1 MKQSSGYV
9 FENKGKWVARVT
21 FTDSKGK
28 RRNIKRVAPSK
39 TAANKL
45 LKEIVAQL
53 ENEGEKS
60 VDFQK
65 LTFNDLA
72 DFYETHYAKPAKF
85 IGERKIE
92 GLRDLILCKLSFLIF
107 DIFLIHCFVMPV

>member
-9 FENKGKWVARVT
+9 FENKGKWIARVT

-39 TAANKL
+39 ATANKV
-45 LKEIVAQL
+45 LKEIVVQL

-92 GLRDLILCKLSFLIF
+92 GLRELKHVKAFLVIY
-107 DIFLIHCFVMPV
+107 

>member
-9 FENKGKWVARVT
+9 FENKGKWIARVT

-39 TAANKL
+39 ATANKV
-45 LKEIVAQL
+45 LKEIVVQL

-85 IGERKIE
+85 IGECKIE
-92 GLRDLILCKLSFLIF
+92 GLRELKHVKAFLVIY
-107 DIFLIHCFVMPV
+107 